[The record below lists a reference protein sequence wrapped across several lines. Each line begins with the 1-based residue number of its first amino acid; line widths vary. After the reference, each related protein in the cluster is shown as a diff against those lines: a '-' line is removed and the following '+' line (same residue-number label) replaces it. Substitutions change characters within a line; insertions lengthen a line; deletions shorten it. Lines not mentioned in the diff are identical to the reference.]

1 MIWAEERLMK
11 KGNMFDDSMGKGRGL
26 EYPLNVF

>member
-1 MIWAEERLMK
+1 MIWAEDKLMK

-26 EYPLNVF
+26 E

>member
-1 MIWAEERLMK
+1 MIDAEVRLNK

-26 EYPLNVF
+26 E

>member
-11 KGNMFDDSMGKGRGL
+11 KGNMFDDTMGRGRGL
-26 EYPLNVF
+26 E

>member
-1 MIWAEERLMK
+1 MIWAEEKLTK

-26 EYPLNVF
+26 E

>member
-26 EYPLNVF
+26 E